1 MRRNWIFPRDPI
13 EHSMFR
19 RITNTA
25 TMHKLVTGITDVG
38 MAFAGVIP
46 LLGIIIIVLG
56 TRANLGITIWMRR
69 DGSIRSQILMCE
81 ESLSTIANRIRPG
94 SG

>member
-1 MRRNWIFPRDPI
+1 MRRSRIFPLGNI

-25 TMHKLVTGITDVG
+25 TMDELVRGITDVA
-38 MAFAGVIP
+38 MTFAGEIP
-46 LLGIIIIVLG
+46 LLDIILLGARTNLGIIIW
-56 TRANLGITIWMRR
+56 TRR
-69 DGSIRSQILMCE
+69 DGSIRSQILMCQ
-81 ESLSTIANRIRPG
+81 ESLSMIANRVRPD

>member
-1 MRRNWIFPRDPI
+1 MRRNRIFPLGTI

-25 TMHKLVTGITDVG
+25 TMHELVRGITDIA
-38 MAFAGVIP
+38 MTFARVIS
-46 LLGIIIIVLG
+46 LLAIIFLG
-56 TRANLGITIWMRR
+56 TRTNLGITIWTRR

-81 ESLSTIANRIRPG
+81 ESLSTIANHVRPG
-94 SG
+94 PG